1 MTMPTTQ
8 ELVATAKPWDW
19 SRKLHDPAVASGQC
33 YISTEKILTYYY
45 DAHDKLEV
53 AFARHHNDP
62 DGRWM
67 ELGQYANH
75 YAIWHT
81 EERLVVDFTL
91 RQFAPTSA
99 FPWVGTYSA
108 WLRIL
113 ARAWGVP
120 SVKHLT
126 RSRGQLCSACAT
138 VNCNLY
144 DCPAEEEL
152 Y

>member
-1 MTMPTTQ
+1 MSIPTVE
-8 ELVATAKPWDW
+8 ELVAKGKQWSW
-19 SRKLHDPAVASGQC
+19 SRDFVSGELASGQC
-33 YISTEKILTYYY
+33 YLSTERILNYY
-45 DAHDKLEV
+45 DAHDKMEV
-53 AFARHHNDP
+53 AFARHHNNP
-62 DGRWM
+62 DGRYH
-67 ELGQYANH
+67 EFGQYSNH
-75 YAIWHT
+75 YAIWHP

-126 RSRGQLCSACAT
+126 RTRGQLCYCSI
-138 VNCNLY
+138 VNCVV
-144 DCPAEEEL
+144 CE
-152 Y
+152 